1 MRATYVPAT
10 TDRVRR
16 HTRADINADIRRAT
30 IERLNLIGDDPILLV
45 RRLREIE
52 DEWDI
57 ERILE
62 TNAASIMLGGL
73 ALGATV
79 NKRFFILPA
88 VVAGF
93 LLQHAVQG
101 WCPPIPFLRRLGI
114 RTQREID
121 NERVVLLARLGALA
135 EMKNAAPEDAL
146 RTLEH

>member
-1 MRATYVPAT
+1 MRSTYVPAT

-30 IERLNLIGDDPILLV
+30 IERLKLIGDDPILLV

-52 DEWDI
+52 EEWDI
-57 ERILE
+57 ERVLE
-62 TNAASIMLGGL
+62 TNAASVILSGLLLGRL
-73 ALGATV
+73 V
-79 NKRFFILPA
+79 HRRFYVMPA
-88 VVAGF
+88 VVAAF

-101 WCPPIPFLRRLGI
+101 WCPPVPFLRRMGV

-121 NERVVLLARLGALA
+121 NERVVLLARLGALN
-135 EMKNAAPEDAL
+135 EMKNEAPEDAL